1 MPLWRPAGVTKV
13 LLAFVTFLLIG
24 SLAAA
29 QLPELEQE
37 SSALKRAGDILHVA
51 LPVTAGLSAA
61 FLKDWEGLV
70 QFGFSMGAASGT
82 VFGIKEVV
90 EKSRPDNANARSFP
104 SGHTQMSFSGAAFIH
119 RRYGPK
125 FGIPA
130 LVTAGFVGFS
140 RIRGQKHFADD
151 VLAGASIALVYNFW
165 MVDRRTDSFQI
176 APVAGAGS
184 FGLQGRVSW

>member
-1 MPLWRPAGVTKV
+1 MGSVMKMVCWVVA
-13 LLAFVTFLLIG
+13 FLLLG
-24 SLAAA
+24 TPAAA
-29 QLPELEQE
+29 QLPELEDD

-51 LPVTAGLSAA
+51 LPVTAGLSAT

-70 QFGFSMGAASGT
+70 QFGLSMGAASGT
-82 VFGIKEVV
+82 VFGFKEVV
-90 EKSRPDNANARSFP
+90 EKSRPDNKDARSFP
-104 SGHTQMSFSGAAFIH
+104 SGHTQMSFSGAAFIY

-130 LVTAGFVGFS
+130 LATAGFVGFS

-165 MVDRRTDSFQI
+165 LVKPRTDAVQI
-176 APVAGAGS
+176 TPVVSAGTYGV
-184 FGLQGRVSW
+184 QGRASW